1 VAESTLTLTRDDLRK
16 AVGNL
21 LGLGI
26 DITSWDSEFATRVD
40 MAVDIGCR
48 WVYEP
53 ELIPGDAEVHI
64 WSFMQPK
71 LLAFTLN
78 QPYAT
83 GTCTVSSG
91 VVTGDGTVFPSWA
104 ADGEFVVGD
113 ISYAVASRDS
123 DTQLTL
129 EDTTV
134 DAVAGSSYTLQQV
147 DYTLPDLFGGFQGDL
162 YLNQTNTSLGYI
174 LERSSKEELLQFQKS
189 GIADFASQPARYA
202 VFAKDQ
208 TGAADQKWQIT
219 VWPFPDAVYTI
230 TGFYVWNPYQLTSAL
245 PYPMGGLPLSECLRE
260 AVLAAAEVEFKGEAG
275 IHNQLFRAKLQ
286 AAVSYDRRVSNPG
299 LLGQNLD
306 NSSNRAKW
314 SRLGPRV
321 MHVGLGDITYN
332 ERVS

>member
-1 VAESTLTLTRDDLRK
+1 VAASTLTLTRDDLRK

-40 MAVDIGCR
+40 MVVDIGCR

-53 ELIPGDAEVHI
+53 ELIPGDAEVHV

-71 LLAFTLN
+71 LLSFSLN

-104 ADGEFVVGD
+104 ADGEFVVGS

-134 DAVAGSSYTLQQV
+134 SAAAGSSYTLQQV
-147 DYTLPDLFGGFQGDL
+147 DYTLPDLFGGFHGDL

-174 LERSSKEELLQFQKS
+174 LERASKEELLQLQKS

-208 TGAADQKWQIT
+208 TGARGSEVADYGVAASGRGLHNHRVLCLESVSADILLA
-219 VWPFPDAVYTI
+219 VPDGWPAVVRVPARS
-230 TGFYVWNPYQLTSAL
+230 GVS
-245 PYPMGGLPLSECLRE
+245 GG
-260 AVLAAAEVEFKGEAG
+260 
-275 IHNQLFRAKLQ
+275 
-286 AAVSYDRRVSNPG
+286 
-299 LLGQNLD
+299 
-306 NSSNRAKW
+306 
-314 SRLGPRV
+314 
-321 MHVGLGDITYN
+321 
-332 ERVS
+332 